1 MPMEFYDI
9 LVKRLENK
17 KAELKERQ
25 EQFISVCENEMNSN
39 IFERNAINKL
49 MIMQSLKS
57 EIAELDFMQSIWIG
71 SFL

>member
-25 EQFISVCENEMNSN
+25 EQFLSVCENEMNSN

>member
-9 LVKRLENK
+9 LIKRLESK

-25 EQFISVCENEMNSN
+25 EQFIRICENEMNSKT
-39 IFERNAINKL
+39 FERNAINEL
-49 MIMQSLKS
+49 MIIQSLKS
-57 EIAELDFMQSIWIG
+57 EIAELDFMQSVWIG

>member
-9 LVKRLENK
+9 IVKRLESK
-17 KAELKERQ
+17 RAALKERQ
-25 EQFISVCENEMNSN
+25 EQFIVSCENKMDSN
-39 IFERNAINKL
+39 FERNTINEL

-57 EIAELDFMQSIWIG
+57 EIAELEFMQSVWIG

>member
-57 EIAELDFMQSIWIG
+57 EIAELDFMQSVWIG

>member
-1 MPMEFYDI
+1 MPMDFYNI
-9 LVKRLENK
+9 LVKRLESK

-25 EQFISVCENEMNSN
+25 EQFISVCENEMNSKT
-39 IFERNAINKL
+39 FERNAINEL

-57 EIAELDFMQSIWIG
+57 EIAELEFMQSVWIG

>member
-1 MPMEFYDI
+1 MPMDFYDI

-25 EQFISVCENEMNSN
+25 EQFISVCENEMNSKT
-39 IFERNAINKL
+39 FERNAINEL
-49 MIMQSLKS
+49 VIMQSLKS
-57 EIAELDFMQSIWIG
+57 EIAELEFMQSVWIG

>member
-1 MPMEFYDI
+1 MPMDFYDI
-9 LVKRLENK
+9 LVKRLESK

-25 EQFISVCENEMNSN
+25 EQFINVCENEMNSKT
-39 IFERNAINKL
+39 FERNAINEL

-57 EIAELDFMQSIWIG
+57 EIAELDFMQSVWIG

>member
-1 MPMEFYDI
+1 MPIEFYDALI
-9 LVKRLENK
+9 KRLESK

-25 EQFISVCENEMNSN
+25 EQFISVCENEMNSKT
-39 IFERNAINKL
+39 FERNAINEL

-57 EIAELDFMQSIWIG
+57 EIAELDFMQSLWLS